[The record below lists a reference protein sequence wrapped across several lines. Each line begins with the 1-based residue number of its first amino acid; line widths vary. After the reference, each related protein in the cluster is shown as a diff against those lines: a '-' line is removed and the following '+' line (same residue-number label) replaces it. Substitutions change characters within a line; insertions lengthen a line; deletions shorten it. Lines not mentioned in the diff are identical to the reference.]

1 MIKPEN
7 IKKVIKILEREFTNP
22 QPSLN
27 FTNNFELLV
36 AVMLSGQSTDVQ
48 VNKVTPNLFPQY
60 NTPEK
65 LIALGESKLREII
78 FSCGYHNQKAK
89 NLIACSKKLLQKH
102 QGQVP
107 STLQSLTALP
117 GVGRKTASVILIH
130 GFNIPAFPVDT
141 HVLRVSNRLGL
152 VHTKTPDKTD
162 LALRKRIP
170 KDKWIDLHLQLVLH
184 GRKTCQAKK
193 PRCGECPLKAICEN
207 PVSSS

>member
-1 MIKPEN
+1 
-7 IKKVIKILEREFTNP
+7 
-22 QPSLN
+22 
-27 FTNNFELLV
+27 
-36 AVMLSGQSTDVQ
+36 MLSGQSTDVQ